1 MHTLHSLFVMG
12 LCDSLRVNCWC
23 VTGPLPSLLYVM
35 SYGWSALTDVDLI
48 LVILMHCS
56 GVSQVCMGGGVRG
69 VVLPR
74 CACLWCVVLT
84 MRMLGLC
91 GANHL

>member
-35 SYGWSALTDVDLI
+35 SYGWSALTYVDLI
-48 LVILMHCS
+48 LVILVHCS
-56 GVSQVCMGGGVRG
+56 GVSQVCMLGVQCSSVSQVCMLVVCG
-69 VVLPR
+69 VNH
-74 CACLWCVVLT
+74 AHAGDMWC
-84 MRMLGLC
+84 
-91 GANHL
+91 